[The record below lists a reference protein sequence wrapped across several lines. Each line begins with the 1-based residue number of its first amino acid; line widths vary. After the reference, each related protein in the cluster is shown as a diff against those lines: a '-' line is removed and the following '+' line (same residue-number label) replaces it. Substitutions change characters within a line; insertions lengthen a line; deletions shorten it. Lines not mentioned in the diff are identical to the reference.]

1 MAEFCPK
8 CGTPLDDSG
17 DECRYCDTCG
27 WFGDNGETAKTPPP
41 SNQFSPVQAVL
52 QALALFRDVCR
63 KELRAEQVFNTG
75 NVSDAKLRAIK
86 MEARSCLHSLVELFT
101 AMRRPHAPPPVV
113 LKTASSNMVPWPAEW
128 TDYHYNASHE
138 PCDMLVGP
146 CSCGAWHHA
155 TEEWVRETL
164 ARHNTVIQ

>member
-17 DECRYCDTCG
+17 DECRYCDACG
-27 WFGDNGETAKTPPP
+27 WFGDSGETAKAPPP
-41 SNQFSPVQAVL
+41 SDQFNPVLAAVQAL
-52 QALALFRDVCR
+52 TLFRDVCR
-63 KELRAEQVFNTG
+63 QELVAEQVYDAG
-75 NVSDAKLRAIK
+75 NATEADLRKVKTEVRNA
-86 MEARSCLHSLVELFT
+86 LHSLVELFT
-101 AMRRPHAPPPVV
+101 ALRRPHAPPAVV
-113 LKTASSNMVPWPAEW
+113 LKTASSGMVPWPAEW

-155 TEEWVRETL
+155 TEDWVRETL